1 MMSLTLND
9 VEKIAKLSR
18 LSLDEGEKAATLEKL
33 NAVFALVE
41 KMQTVNTDG
50 VEPMAHPHE
59 VALRL
64 RDDVVTESD
73 HAAEYQAV
81 APDVRNRLYIV
92 PQVIED

>member
-1 MMSLTLND
+1 MSLTLAD

-18 LSLDEGEKAATLEKL
+18 LTLSDNEKNSTLEKL

-64 RDDVVTESD
+64 RDDAVTESD
-73 HAAEYQAV
+73 HAAEYLAV
-81 APDVRNRLYIV
+81 APEVRDRMYIV
-92 PQVIED
+92 PHVIEE

>member
-1 MMSLTLND
+1 MSLTLTD

-18 LSLDEGEKAATLEKL
+18 LTLSDDEKNSTLEKL

-64 RDDVVTESD
+64 RDDAVTESD
-73 HAAEYQAV
+73 HAAEYLAV
-81 APDVRNRLYIV
+81 APEVRNRMYIV
-92 PQVIED
+92 PHVIEE

>member
-1 MMSLTLND
+1 MSLTLAD

-18 LSLDEGEKAATLEKL
+18 LTLNDDEKNSTLEKL

-64 RDDVVTESD
+64 REDTVTESD
-73 HAAEYQAV
+73 HAAEYLAV
-81 APDVRNRLYIV
+81 APEVRDRMYIV
-92 PQVIED
+92 PHVIEE

>member
-1 MMSLTLND
+1 MSLTLND

-18 LSLDEGEKAATLEKL
+18 LTLSDNEKNSTLEKL

-64 RDDVVTESD
+64 RDDAVTESD
-73 HAAEYQAV
+73 HAAEYLAV
-81 APDVRNRLYIV
+81 APEVRNRMYIV
-92 PQVIED
+92 PHVIEE

>member
-1 MMSLTLND
+1 MSLTLND

-18 LSLDEGEKAATLEKL
+18 LTLSDDEKNSTLEKL
-33 NAVFALVE
+33 NAVFELVE

-64 RDDVVTESD
+64 RDDAVTESD
-73 HAAEYQAV
+73 HAAEYLAV
-81 APDVRNRLYIV
+81 APEVRHRMHIV
-92 PQVIED
+92 PHVIEE

>member
-1 MMSLTLND
+1 MSLTIND

-18 LSLDEGEKAATLEKL
+18 LSLNDTEKNATLEKL

-41 KMQTVNTDG
+41 KMQTVNTDDI
-50 VEPMAHPHE
+50 EPMSHPHE

-64 RDDVVTESD
+64 RDDAVTESD
-73 HAAEYQAV
+73 HAAQYQAV
-81 APDVRNRLYIV
+81 APEVRNRLYIV

>member
-1 MMSLTLND
+1 MSLTLND

-18 LSLDEGEKAATLEKL
+18 LTLSDDEKNSTLEKL

-64 RDDVVTESD
+64 RDDAVTESD
-73 HAAEYQAV
+73 HAAEYLAV
-81 APDVRNRLYIV
+81 APEVRNRMYVV
-92 PQVIED
+92 PHVIEE

>member
-1 MMSLTLND
+1 MSLTLND

-18 LSLDEGEKAATLEKL
+18 LTLSDDEKNSTLEKL

-59 VALRL
+59 VALHL
-64 RDDVVTESD
+64 RDDAVTEND
-73 HAAEYQAV
+73 HAAEYLAV
-81 APDVRNRLYIV
+81 APEVRNRMYIV
-92 PQVIED
+92 PHVIEE

>member
-1 MMSLTLND
+1 MSLTLND

-18 LSLDEGEKAATLEKL
+18 LALTDTEKTATLEKL
-33 NAVFALVE
+33 NAVFELVE
-41 KMQTVNTDG
+41 KMQTVDTTN

-64 RDDVVTESD
+64 REDVITETD
-73 HAAEYQAV
+73 CAAQYQAI

-92 PQVIED
+92 PQVIEE

>member
-1 MMSLTLND
+1 MSLTLAD

-18 LSLDEGEKAATLEKL
+18 LTLNDDEKNSTLEKL
-33 NAVFALVE
+33 NAVFELVE

-64 RDDVVTESD
+64 REDTVTESD
-73 HAAEYQAV
+73 HAAEYLAV
-81 APDVRNRLYIV
+81 APEVRDRMYIV
-92 PQVIED
+92 PHVIEE

>member
-1 MMSLTLND
+1 MSLTLND

-18 LSLDEGEKAATLEKL
+18 LTLSDDEKNSTLEKL

-64 RDDVVTESD
+64 RDDAVTESD
-73 HAAEYQAV
+73 HAAEYLAV
-81 APDVRNRLYIV
+81 APEVRDRMYIV
-92 PQVIED
+92 PHVIEE

>member
-1 MMSLTLND
+1 MSLTLAD

-18 LSLDEGEKAATLEKL
+18 LTLSDNEKNSTLEKL

-64 RDDVVTESD
+64 RDAAVTESD
-73 HAAEYQAV
+73 HAAEYLAV
-81 APDVRNRLYIV
+81 APEVRDRMYIV
-92 PQVIED
+92 PHVIEE

>member
-1 MMSLTLND
+1 MSLTLDD

-18 LSLDEGEKAATLEKL
+18 LTLSDDEKNSTLEKL
-33 NAVFALVE
+33 NAVFELVE

-64 RDDVVTESD
+64 RDDAVTESD
-73 HAAEYQAV
+73 HAAEYLAV
-81 APDVRNRLYIV
+81 APEVRHRMYIV
-92 PQVIED
+92 PHVIEE

>member
-1 MMSLTLND
+1 MSLTLND

-18 LSLDEGEKAATLEKL
+18 LTLSDDEKNSTLEKL
-33 NAVFALVE
+33 NAVFELVE

-64 RDDVVTESD
+64 REDTVTESD
-73 HAAEYQAV
+73 HAAEYLAV
-81 APDVRNRLYIV
+81 APEVRDRMYIV
-92 PQVIED
+92 PHVIEE

>member
-1 MMSLTLND
+1 MSLTLND

-18 LSLDEGEKAATLEKL
+18 LTLSDDEKNSTLEKL
-33 NAVFALVE
+33 NAVFELVE

-64 RDDVVTESD
+64 REDNVTETD
-73 HAAEYQAV
+73 HAAEYLAV
-81 APDVRNRLYIV
+81 APEVRNRMYIV
-92 PQVIED
+92 PHVIEE

>member
-1 MMSLTLND
+1 MSLTLND

-18 LSLDEGEKAATLEKL
+18 LTLSDDEKNSTLEKL
-33 NAVFALVE
+33 NAVFELVE

-64 RDDVVTESD
+64 REDTVTESD
-73 HAAEYQAV
+73 HAAEYLAV
-81 APDVRNRLYIV
+81 APEVRNRMYIV
-92 PQVIED
+92 PHVIEE

>member
-1 MMSLTLND
+1 MSLTLND

-18 LSLDEGEKAATLEKL
+18 LTLSDYEKNSTLEKL
-33 NAVFALVE
+33 NAVFELVE

-64 RDDVVTESD
+64 RDDAVTESD
-73 HAAEYQAV
+73 HAAEYLAV
-81 APDVRNRLYIV
+81 APEVRNRMYIV
-92 PQVIED
+92 PHVIEE

>member
-1 MMSLTLND
+1 MSLTLTD

-18 LSLDEGEKAATLEKL
+18 LTLSDDEKNSTLEKL

-64 RDDVVTESD
+64 RDDAVTETD
-73 HAAEYQAV
+73 HAAEYLAV
-81 APDVRNRLYIV
+81 APEVRNRMYIV
-92 PQVIED
+92 PHVIEE

>member
-1 MMSLTLND
+1 MSLTLND

-18 LSLDEGEKAATLEKL
+18 LTLSDNEKNSTLEKL

-64 RDDVVTESD
+64 RDDAVTESD
-73 HAAEYQAV
+73 HAAEYLAV
-81 APDVRNRLYIV
+81 APEVRNRMYIL
-92 PQVIED
+92 PHVIEE

>member
-1 MMSLTLND
+1 MSLTLAD

-18 LSLDEGEKAATLEKL
+18 LTLSDDEKNSTLEKL
-33 NAVFALVE
+33 NAVFELVE

-64 RDDVVTESD
+64 RDDAVTESD
-73 HAAEYQAV
+73 HAAEYLAV
-81 APDVRNRLYIV
+81 APEVRNRMYIV
-92 PQVIED
+92 PHVIEE

>member
-1 MMSLTLND
+1 MSLTLND

>member
-1 MMSLTLND
+1 MSLTVAD

-18 LSLDEGEKAATLEKL
+18 LTLSDDEKNSTLEKL
-33 NAVFALVE
+33 NAVFELVE

-64 RDDVVTESD
+64 RDDAVTESD
-73 HAAEYQAV
+73 HAAEYLAV
-81 APDVRNRLYIV
+81 APEVRDRMYIV
-92 PQVIED
+92 PHVIEE

>member
-1 MMSLTLND
+1 MSLTLAD

-18 LSLDEGEKAATLEKL
+18 LTLNDDEKNSTLEKL

-64 RDDVVTESD
+64 RDDAVTESD
-73 HAAEYQAV
+73 HAAEYLAV
-81 APDVRNRLYIV
+81 APEVRDRMYIV
-92 PQVIED
+92 PHVIEE

>member
-1 MMSLTLND
+1 MSLTLTD

-18 LSLDEGEKAATLEKL
+18 LSLNDTEKNATLEKL

-50 VEPMAHPHE
+50 IEPMSHPHE

-64 RDDVVTESD
+64 RDDAVTESD
-73 HAAEYQAV
+73 HAAQYQAV
-81 APDVRNRLYIV
+81 APEVRNRLYIV